1 MKQKTLCTGQEI
13 VFGIDIITDSIA
25 AKAEEE
31 SAAILK
37 KAEAEAAAILAG
49 YEEKA
54 RALLLVAEEK
64 AKKESEIAH
73 GRAVSAAA
81 NHKRNALLFEKGALV
96 EKAFERALS
105 ALESL
110 EEEDYFKLLL
120 GLLLQALAS
129 EKKGGKL
136 SLAMAKR
143 DLFHGKALVRA
154 VAEEYSVTL
163 AAEDETIGSGFVLMA
178 GDISIDAS
186 FATLINLQKASLF
199 GDIYRILFA

>member
-31 SAAILK
+31 CAAIIK

-54 RALLLVAEEK
+54 RALRLAAEEK
-64 AKKESEIAH
+64 AKRESEIAH
-73 GRAVSAAA
+73 ERAVAAAA

-120 GLLLQALAS
+120 GLLLHALAS

-163 AAEDETIGSGFVLMA
+163 AAPDETIGSGFVLTA

-199 GDIYRILFA
+199 GDVYRILFA